1 MYLQFDNYE
10 HMTADHG
17 VNLSNPKKKQK
28 QSTTTDSLIT
38 Q

>member
-10 HMTADHG
+10 HMTADHWA
-17 VNLSNPKKKQK
+17 NLSNPKKKQK
-28 QSTTTDSLIT
+28 QSTTIT